1 MWQYYR
7 GVYILKNILF
17 EKKLSGNYEVLP
29 SYTKA
34 QQNTELLYWNI
45 KFQL

>member
-1 MWQYYR
+1 MTSIFSIIFR
-7 GVYILKNILF
+7 LK
-17 EKKLSGNYEVLP
+17 KKPSGNYEVLP